1 MEDLVRYV
9 RALVWLRWRMIM
21 RSLARGRRRD
31 LLERFSIALETIAPI
46 VAVIMIVPAGLGF
59 GVLGFI
65 AGYWVGQPAGTTV
78 AGIVQFILLF
88 ACGFAVFSPL
98 VFPAN
103 AQASGQLRL
112 LLLPIP
118 RGVLYA
124 VQTLGVLADPWIAVI
139 VPLFVGVP
147 IGLAA
152 AGRLSAAFF
161 AIGGGVLMIV
171 LILGL
176 AMLSTAV
183 LQLVLRNRR
192 RGERAMVAV
201 MLAIVAT
208 SMLPSFVLP
217 SLEERRERRRLE
229 RSMDGRG
236 ARDSDARVARFAS
249 AVAMALP
256 PGYYM
261 RAARTAAAGRL
272 GAAAGWTAGLA
283 LAATALHVAGWLT
296 YNRLLETPATSGM
309 RQTQDRAR
317 SVMRRVPGLS
327 AGASAVAWAFVRL
340 VLRTP
345 RGKMALFGSI
355 LTVPFFSVMLLRSGE
370 VPFLFA
376 ALSPGVSLAMIG
388 LGITLLS
395 LSPIALNQFA
405 SDGAGL
411 TLECLSPITER
422 DLLMGKAAGSAM
434 VLAFP
439 AMFVMIV
446 AVIMSPSMSPWLWI
460 ALGLGGISAYMLMVP
475 VNAVLSAI
483 LPRKVNLAGI
493 GRDSNAHQGANLL
506 GLIGLLL
513 AAAPAGLAA
522 GAAIFWLDSLPAAA
536 LLVAAWAAVASG
548 IAWLAMRPVATLVAA
563 RKENLLFV
571 AQGR

>member
-1 MEDLVRYV
+1 
-9 RALVWLRWRMIM
+9 
-21 RSLARGRRRD
+21 
-31 LLERFSIALETIAPI
+31 
-46 VAVIMIVPAGLGF
+46 
-59 GVLGFI
+59 
-65 AGYWVGQPAGTTV
+65 
-78 AGIVQFILLF
+78 
-88 ACGFAVFSPL
+88 VFSPL

-103 AQASGQLRL
+103 AQASGQIRL

-124 VQTLGVLADPWIAVI
+124 VQTLGVLADPWIAII

-147 IGLAA
+147 IGLAV
-152 AGRLSAAFF
+152 AGRLSAALI
-161 AIGGGVLMIV
+161 AIGGGVLMLV

-201 MLAIVAT
+201 MLAVIAT

-217 SLEERRERRRLE
+217 SIEERRERRRME
-229 RSMDGRG
+229 RSVEGRG
-236 ARDSDARVARFAS
+236 ARDSDRRAARLAS
-249 AVAMALP
+249 AVAIALP

-261 RAARTAAAGRL
+261 RAARAAASGRL
-272 GAAAGWTAGLA
+272 AAASGWMAA
-283 LAATALHVAGWLT
+283 LAVAAAALHVAGWLT

-309 RQTQDRAR
+309 RQSQDRAR
-317 SVMRRVPGLS
+317 SVMRRVPGLT

-340 VLRTP
+340 VIRTP

-355 LTVPFFSVMLLRSGE
+355 LTVPFFSVMLLRSGD

-376 ALSPGVSLAMIG
+376 AFSPGVSLAMIG

-395 LSPIALNQFA
+395 LSPISLNQFA

-422 DLLMGKAAGSAM
+422 DVLVGKAAGGAM
-434 VLAFP
+434 VLAIP

-446 AVIMSPSMSPWLWI
+446 ATIMSPSASPWLWVAL
-460 ALGLGGISAYMLMVP
+460 ALGGVSAYILMVP
-475 VNAVLSAI
+475 VNAILSAI
-483 LPRKVNLAGI
+483 LPRKVNLASI

-506 GLIGLLL
+506 GFVGILL
-513 AAAPAGLAA
+513 AAAPAGLVA
-522 GAAIFWLDSLPAAA
+522 GAGIFWLDSFPAAA
-536 LLVAAWAAVASG
+536 LLVAAWTAVTFG
-548 IAWLAMRPVATLVAA
+548 IAWLALRPVARLVAA

>member
-1 MEDLVRYV
+1 VEDLRRYV
-9 RALVWLRWRMIM
+9 RALVWLRWRMMM

-31 LLERFSIALETIAPI
+31 LLERFSIAIETIAPI
-46 VAVIMIVPAGLGF
+46 VAVIMIVPAGLGL
-59 GVLGFI
+59 GLLGFV
-65 AGYWVGQPAGTTV
+65 AGYWVGQPAGATV
-78 AGIVQFILLF
+78 GGIVQFTLLF

-139 VPLFVGVP
+139 VPLFIGVP
-147 IGLAA
+147 IGLAV
-152 AGRLSAAFF
+152 AGRLSAALI
-161 AIGGGVLMIV
+161 AIGGGVLMLV

-183 LQLVLRNRR
+183 LQLLLRNRR

-201 MLAIVAT
+201 MLVIIAT

-217 SLEERRERRRLE
+217 SLEERRERRRVE
-229 RSMDGRG
+229 RSDR
-236 ARDSDARVARFAS
+236 SDAQTARFAS
-249 AVAMALP
+249 AVAIALP

-261 RAARTAAAGRL
+261 RAARTAASGRL
-272 GAAAGWTAGLA
+272 AAASGWMAA
-283 LAATALHVAGWLT
+283 LAVAAAALHVAGWLT

-309 RQTQDRAR
+309 RRSQDRSR
-317 SVMRRVPGLS
+317 SVMPRVPGLT
-327 AGASAVAWAFVRL
+327 AGASAVAWAFIRL

-345 RGKMALFGSI
+345 RGKMAVFGSV
-355 LTVPFFSVMLLRSGE
+355 LTVPFFSVMLLRSGD
-370 VPFLFA
+370 VPFLFSA
-376 ALSPGVSLAMIG
+376 FSPGVSLAMIG

-395 LSPIALNQFA
+395 LSPISLNQFA

-422 DLLMGKAAGSAM
+422 DVLVGKAAGGAM
-434 VLAFP
+434 VLAIP

-446 AVIMSPSMSPWLWI
+446 AAIMSPSTSPWLWVAL
-460 ALGLGGISAYMLMVP
+460 ALGGVSAYFLMIP
-475 VNAVLSAI
+475 VNAILSAI
-483 LPRKVNLAGI
+483 LPRKVNLASI

-506 GLIGLLL
+506 GFVGILL
-513 AAAPAGLAA
+513 AAAPAGCVA
-522 GAAIFWLDSLPAAA
+522 GAGIFWLDSFPAAA
-536 LLVAAWAAVASG
+536 VLVAAWTAVTVG
-548 IAWLAMRPVATLVAA
+548 IAWLALRPVARLVAA

>member
-1 MEDLVRYV
+1 
-9 RALVWLRWRMIM
+9 MIM

-46 VAVIMIVPAGLGF
+46 VAVIMIVPAGLGL
-59 GVLGFI
+59 GLLGFV

-78 AGIVQFILLF
+78 GGIVQFTLLF

-98 VFPAN
+98 VFPAS

-124 VQTLGVLADPWIAVI
+124 LQTLGVLADPWIAVI

-147 IGLAA
+147 IGLAV
-152 AGRLSAAFF
+152 AGRLSAAFV
-161 AIGGGVLMIV
+161 AIGGGVLMMV

-183 LQLVLRNRR
+183 LQLLLRNRR

-208 SMLPSFVLP
+208 SMLPSFILP
-217 SLEERRERRRLE
+217 SLEERRERRRAE
-229 RSMDGRG
+229 RS
-236 ARDSDARVARFAS
+236 DAQMARFAS
-249 AVAMALP
+249 AVAIALP

-272 GAAAGWTAGLA
+272 AAASGWTAALA

-296 YNRLLETPATSGM
+296 YRRLLDTPATSGM

-317 SVMRRVPGLS
+317 SVMRRVPGLN

-355 LTVPFFSVMLLRSGE
+355 LTIPFFSVMLLRSGE

-376 ALSPGVSLAMIG
+376 AFSPGVSLAMIG

-411 TLECLSPITER
+411 TLEYLSPITER
-422 DLLMGKAAGSAM
+422 DVLVGKAAGGAM
-434 VLAFP
+434 VLVIP
-439 AMFVMIV
+439 ALFVMTV
-446 AVIMSPSMSPWLWI
+446 AVMLSPSVSPWLWI

-475 VNAVLSAI
+475 VNAILSAV
-483 LPRKVNLAGI
+483 LPRKVNLASV
-493 GRDSNAHQGANLL
+493 GRDSNDHQGANLL
-506 GLIGLLL
+506 GFVGILL
-513 AAAPAGLAA
+513 AAAPAGATASA
-522 GAAIFWLDSLPAAA
+522 GIFWLDSFPAAA
-536 LLVAAWAAVASG
+536 LLVSVWTAVSFG
-548 IAWLAMRPVATLVAA
+548 IAWLAMRPVARLVAA

>member
-1 MEDLVRYV
+1 M
-9 RALVWLRWRMIM
+9 MM

-46 VAVIMIVPAGLGF
+46 VAVIMIVPAGLALGL
-59 GVLGFI
+59 LGFV
-65 AGYWVGQPAGTTV
+65 AGYWVGQAAGTTV
-78 AGIVQFILLF
+78 GGIVQFTLLF

-103 AQASGQLRL
+103 AQASGQIRL

-124 VQTLGVLADPWIAVI
+124 VQTLGVLADPWIAII
-139 VPLFVGVP
+139 VPLFIGLP
-147 IGLAA
+147 IGLAV
-152 AGRLSAAFF
+152 AGRLSAALI
-161 AIGGGVLMIV
+161 AIAGGVLMLV

-201 MLAIVAT
+201 MLAIIAT
-208 SMLPSFVLP
+208 SMAPSFILP
-217 SLEERRERRRLE
+217 SLEERRERRRAE
-229 RSMDGRG
+229 RS
-236 ARDSDARVARFAS
+236 DAQTARFAS
-249 AVAMALP
+249 AVAIALP

-261 RAARTAAAGRL
+261 RAARTAASGRL
-272 GAAAGWTAGLA
+272 AAASGWTAGLA
-283 LAATALHVAGWLT
+283 LAAVALHVAGWLT

-309 RQTQDRAR
+309 RQNQDRAR
-317 SVMRRVPGLS
+317 SVMRRVPGLT

-355 LTVPFFSVMLLRSGE
+355 LTVPFFSLMLLRSGD

-376 ALSPGVSLAMIG
+376 AFTPGVSLAMIG

-395 LSPIALNQFA
+395 LSPLALNQFA

-422 DLLMGKAAGSAM
+422 EVLVGKAAGGAM
-434 VLAFP
+434 VLAIP
-439 AMFVMIV
+439 AMFVMVV
-446 AVIMSPSMSPWLWI
+446 AAIMSPSVSPWLWI
-460 ALGLGGISAYMLMVP
+460 ALALGGISAYFLMIP
-475 VNAVLSAI
+475 VNAILSAL
-483 LPRKVNLAGI
+483 LPRKVNLASI

-506 GLIGLLL
+506 GFIGILL

-522 GAAIFWLDSLPAAA
+522 GAGIFWLDSFPAAA
-536 LLVAAWAAVASG
+536 LLAAAWTAVSFG
-548 IAWLAMRPVATLVAA
+548 IAWVALGPVARLVAA

>member
-1 MEDLVRYV
+1 
-9 RALVWLRWRMIM
+9 MIM

-31 LLERFSIALETIAPI
+31 LLERFSIALETIAPL
-46 VAVIMIVPAGLGF
+46 VAVIMIVPAGVGLGLLGF
-59 GVLGFI
+59 V

-78 AGIVQFILLF
+78 GGIVQFVLLF

-98 VFPAN
+98 VFPAS

-124 VQTLGVLADPWIAVI
+124 VQTLGVLADPWIAII
-139 VPLFVGVP
+139 VPLFIGVP

-152 AGRLSAAFF
+152 AGRMSAAL
-161 AIGGGVLMIV
+161 ISMGGGVLMLG

-201 MLAIVAT
+201 MLLIIAT

-217 SLEERRERRRLE
+217 SLEERRERRRVE
-229 RSMDGRG
+229 RSADGRRARG
-236 ARDSDARVARFAS
+236 ADARTARFAS
-249 AVAMALP
+249 AVAIALP
-256 PGYYM
+256 PAYYM
-261 RAARTAAAGRL
+261 RAARTAASGRL
-272 GAAAGWTAGLA
+272 AAASGWMAALA
-283 LAATALHVAGWLT
+283 LAAAALHVAGWFT

-309 RQTQDRAR
+309 RLTRDRAR
-317 SVMRRVPGLS
+317 SVMRRVPGLT
-327 AGASAVAWAFVRL
+327 AGASAVAWAFIRL

-345 RGKMALFGSI
+345 RGKMAVFGSI
-355 LTVPFFSVMLLRSGE
+355 LTVPFFSVMLMRSGD
-370 VPFLFA
+370 VPILFA
-376 ALSPGVSLAMIG
+376 AFSPGVSLAMIG
-388 LGITLLS
+388 LVITLLS

-422 DLLMGKAAGSAM
+422 DVLVGKAAGGAM
-434 VLAFP
+434 VLAIP
-439 AMFVMIV
+439 GIFVMIV
-446 AVIMSPSMSPWLWI
+446 AAIMSPSVSPWLWT
-460 ALGLGGISAYMLMVP
+460 ALALGGISAYFLMVP
-475 VNAVLSAI
+475 VNAILSAI
-483 LPRKVNLAGI
+483 LPRKVNLSSI

-506 GLIGLLL
+506 GFIGILL
-513 AAAPAGLAA
+513 AAAPAGLATSA
-522 GAAIFWLDSLPAAA
+522 GIFWLDSARAAA
-536 LLVAAWAAVASG
+536 LLAAAWAAVSFG
-548 IAWLAMRPVATLVAA
+548 ISWLALGPVARLVAA

>member
-1 MEDLVRYV
+1 
-9 RALVWLRWRMIM
+9 MIM

-46 VAVIMIVPAGLGF
+46 VAVIMIVPAGLGL
-59 GVLGFI
+59 GLLGFV

-78 AGIVQFILLF
+78 GGIVQFTLLF

-103 AQASGQLRL
+103 AQASGQIRL

-124 VQTLGVLADPWIAVI
+124 VQTLGVLADPWIAII
-139 VPLFVGVP
+139 VPLFIGVP

-152 AGRLSAAFF
+152 AGRLSAALI
-161 AIGGGVLMIV
+161 AIGGGVLMLV

-183 LQLVLRNRR
+183 LQLLLRNRR

-201 MLAIVAT
+201 MLAIIAT

-217 SLEERRERRRLE
+217 SLEERRERRRAE
-229 RSMDGRG
+229 RS
-236 ARDSDARVARFAS
+236 DAQTARFAS
-249 AVAMALP
+249 AVAIALP

-261 RAARTAAAGRL
+261 RAARTAASGRL
-272 GAAAGWTAGLA
+272 AAASGWMAALA
-283 LAATALHVAGWLT
+283 LAAASLHVAGWLT
-296 YNRLLETPATSGM
+296 YNRLLETPATSGV
-309 RQTQDRAR
+309 RQSQDRAR
-317 SVMRRVPGLS
+317 SVMRRVPGLT

-345 RGKMALFGSI
+345 RGKMALFGSV
-355 LTVPFFSVMLLRSGE
+355 LTVPFFSVMLLRSGD

-376 ALSPGVSLAMIG
+376 AFSPGVSLAMIG

-395 LSPIALNQFA
+395 LSPLALNQFA

-411 TLECLSPITER
+411 TLQCLSPITER
-422 DLLMGKAAGSAM
+422 DVLVGKAAGGAM
-434 VLAFP
+434 VLAIP

-446 AVIMSPSMSPWLWI
+446 AAILSPSVSPWLWI
-460 ALGLGGISAYMLMVP
+460 AIALGGISAYLLMVP
-475 VNAVLSAI
+475 VNAILSAI
-483 LPRKVNLAGI
+483 LPRKVNLASI

-506 GLIGLLL
+506 GFVGILL

-522 GAAIFWLDSLPAAA
+522 SAGIFWLDSFPAAA
-536 LLVAAWAAVASG
+536 LVAAVWTAVSYG
-548 IAWLAMRPVATLVAA
+548 MAWLALRPVARIVAA

>member
-1 MEDLVRYV
+1 
-9 RALVWLRWRMIM
+9 
-21 RSLARGRRRD
+21 
-31 LLERFSIALETIAPI
+31 
-46 VAVIMIVPAGLGF
+46 
-59 GVLGFI
+59 
-65 AGYWVGQPAGTTV
+65 
-78 AGIVQFILLF
+78 
-88 ACGFAVFSPL
+88 
-98 VFPAN
+98 
-103 AQASGQLRL
+103 
-112 LLLPIP
+112 
-118 RGVLYA
+118 
-124 VQTLGVLADPWIAVI
+124 VQTLGVLADPWIALI
-139 VPLFVGVP
+139 IPLFVGVP
-147 IGLAA
+147 IGLAV
-152 AGRLSAAFF
+152 AGRFSAAFI
-161 AIGGGVLMIV
+161 AIGGGLLMIV

-183 LQLVLRNRR
+183 LQLLLRNRR

-208 SMLPSFVLP
+208 SMLPSFILP
-217 SLEERRERRRLE
+217 SLEERRERRRTE
-229 RSMDGRG
+229 RS
-236 ARDSDARVARFAS
+236 DAQMARFAS
-249 AVAMALP
+249 AVAIALP

-272 GAAAGWTAGLA
+272 AAASGWTAALA
-283 LAATALHVAGWLT
+283 VAATALHVAGWLT
-296 YNRLLETPATSGM
+296 YKRLLETPATSGM
-309 RQTQDRAR
+309 RQTQGRAR

-376 ALSPGVSLAMIG
+376 AFSPGVSLAMIG

-422 DLLMGKAAGSAM
+422 DVLVGKAAGGAM
-434 VLAFP
+434 VLALP
-439 AMFVMIV
+439 GMFVMIV
-446 AVIMSPSMSPWLWI
+446 AVFLSPSVSPWLWI
-460 ALGLGGISAYMLMVP
+460 ALGLGGISAYMMMVP
-475 VNAVLSAI
+475 MNGVLSAT
-483 LPRKVNLAGI
+483 LPRKVNLASI

-506 GLIGLLL
+506 GLIGLLV
-513 AAAPAGLAA
+513 AAAPAGAA
-522 GAAIFWLDSLPAAA
+522 ASVGIFWLDSFRAAA
-536 LLVAAWAAVASG
+536 LLVAAWTAVAFG
-548 IAWLAMRPVATLVAA
+548 IAWLAMRPVARLVAA

>member
-1 MEDLVRYV
+1 VEDLRRYV
-9 RALVWLRWRMIM
+9 RALVWLRWRMMM

-31 LLERFSIALETIAPI
+31 LLERFSIAIETIAPI
-46 VAVIMIVPAGLGF
+46 VAVIMIVPAGLGL
-59 GVLGFI
+59 GLLGFV
-65 AGYWVGQPAGTTV
+65 AGYWVGQPAGATV
-78 AGIVQFILLF
+78 GGIVQFTLLF

-139 VPLFVGVP
+139 VPLFIGVP
-147 IGLAA
+147 IGLAV
-152 AGRLSAAFF
+152 AGRLSAALI
-161 AIGGGVLMIV
+161 AIGGGVLMLV

-183 LQLVLRNRR
+183 LQLLLRNRR

-201 MLAIVAT
+201 MLVIIAT

-217 SLEERRERRRLE
+217 SLEERRERRRVE
-229 RSMDGRG
+229 RSDR
-236 ARDSDARVARFAS
+236 SDAQTARFAS
-249 AVAMALP
+249 AVAIALP

-261 RAARTAAAGRL
+261 RAARTAASGRL
-272 GAAAGWTAGLA
+272 AAASGWMAA
-283 LAATALHVAGWLT
+283 LAVAAAALHVAGWLT

-309 RQTQDRAR
+309 RRSQDRSR
-317 SVMRRVPGLS
+317 SVMRRVPGLT
-327 AGASAVAWAFVRL
+327 AGASAVAWAFIRL

-345 RGKMALFGSI
+345 RGKMAVFGSV
-355 LTVPFFSVMLLRSGE
+355 LTVPFFSVMLLRSGD
-370 VPFLFA
+370 VPFLFSA
-376 ALSPGVSLAMIG
+376 FSPGVSLAMIG

-395 LSPIALNQFA
+395 LSPISLNQFA

-422 DLLMGKAAGSAM
+422 DVLVGKAAGGAM
-434 VLAFP
+434 VLAIP

-446 AVIMSPSMSPWLWI
+446 AAIMSPSTSPWLWVAL
-460 ALGLGGISAYMLMVP
+460 ALGGVSAYFLMIP
-475 VNAVLSAI
+475 VNAILSAI
-483 LPRKVNLAGI
+483 LPRKVNLASI

-506 GLIGLLL
+506 GFVGILL
-513 AAAPAGLAA
+513 AAAPAGCVA
-522 GAAIFWLDSLPAAA
+522 GAGIFWLDSFPAAA
-536 LLVAAWAAVASG
+536 VLVAAWTAVTFG
-548 IAWLAMRPVATLVAA
+548 IAWLALRPVARLVAA

>member
-1 MEDLVRYV
+1 M
-9 RALVWLRWRMIM
+9 MM

-46 VAVIMIVPAGLGF
+46 VAVIMIVPAGLGL
-59 GVLGFI
+59 GLLGFV

-78 AGIVQFILLF
+78 GGIVQFTLLF

-124 VQTLGVLADPWIAVI
+124 VQTLGVLADPWIAII
-139 VPLFVGVP
+139 VPLFIGVP
-147 IGLAA
+147 IGLAV
-152 AGRLSAAFF
+152 AGRLSAALI
-161 AIGGGVLMIV
+161 AIGGGVLMLV

-183 LQLVLRNRR
+183 LQLLLRNRR

-201 MLAIVAT
+201 MLVIIAT

-217 SLEERRERRRLE
+217 SLEERRERRRAE
-229 RSMDGRG
+229 RSDRH
-236 ARDSDARVARFAS
+236 DAQTARFAS
-249 AVAMALP
+249 AVAIALP

-261 RAARTAAAGRL
+261 RAARTAASGRL
-272 GAAAGWTAGLA
+272 AAASGWMAA
-283 LAATALHVAGWLT
+283 LAMAAAALHLAGWLT

-309 RQTQDRAR
+309 RQNQDRAR
-317 SVMRRVPGLS
+317 SVMRRVPGLT
-327 AGASAVAWAFVRL
+327 AGASAVAWAFIRL

-345 RGKMALFGSI
+345 RGKMAVFGSV
-355 LTVPFFSVMLLRSGE
+355 LTVPFFSVMLLRSGD

-376 ALSPGVSLAMIG
+376 GFSPGVSLAMIG

-395 LSPIALNQFA
+395 LSPISLNQFA

-422 DLLMGKAAGSAM
+422 DVLVGKAAGGAM
-434 VLAFP
+434 VLAIP
-439 AMFVMIV
+439 ALFVMIV
-446 AVIMSPSMSPWLWI
+446 AAIMSPSASPWLWVAL
-460 ALGLGGISAYMLMVP
+460 ALGGVSAYFLMVP
-475 VNAVLSAI
+475 VNAILSAI
-483 LPRKVNLAGI
+483 LPRKVNLASI

-506 GLIGLLL
+506 GFVGILL
-513 AAAPAGLAA
+513 AAAPAGLVA
-522 GAAIFWLDSLPAAA
+522 GAGIFWLDSFPAAA
-536 LLVAAWAAVASG
+536 LLVAAWTAVTVG
-548 IAWLAMRPVATLVAA
+548 IAWLALRPVARLVAA

>member
-1 MEDLVRYV
+1 VDDLVRYL
-9 RALVWLRWRMIM
+9 RALVWLRWRMMM

-46 VAVIMIVPAGLGF
+46 VAIIMIVPAGLGL
-59 GVLGFI
+59 GLLGFV

-78 AGIVQFILLF
+78 GGIVQFMLLF

-98 VFPAN
+98 VFPAS

-124 VQTLGVLADPWIAVI
+124 VQTLGVLADPWIAI
-139 VPLFVGVP
+139 IIPLFIGVP
-147 IGLAA
+147 IGLAV
-152 AGRLSAAFF
+152 AGRFSAAFI
-161 AIGGGVLMIV
+161 AIGGGLLMIV

-183 LQLVLRNRR
+183 LQLLLRNRR
-192 RGERAMVAV
+192 RGERAMVAA

-208 SMLPSFVLP
+208 SMLPSFILP
-217 SLEERRERRRLE
+217 SLEERRERRRA
-229 RSMDGRG
+229 G
-236 ARDSDARVARFAS
+236 SDAQMARFAS
-249 AVAMALP
+249 AVAIALP

-272 GAAAGWTAGLA
+272 AAASGWTAALA
-283 LAATALHVAGWLT
+283 LAATALHLAGWLT

-317 SVMRRVPGLS
+317 SVMRRLPGLS

-355 LTVPFFSVMLLRSGE
+355 LTVPFFSVMLLRPGE

-376 ALSPGVSLAMIG
+376 AVSPGVSLAMIG

-422 DLLMGKAAGSAM
+422 DVLVGKAAGGAM
-434 VLAFP
+434 VLALP
-439 AMFVMIV
+439 ALFVMTV
-446 AVIMSPSMSPWLWI
+446 AVILSPSVSPWLWI

-475 VNAVLSAI
+475 MNAVLSAI
-483 LPRKVNLAGI
+483 LPRKVNLASI

-506 GLIGLLL
+506 GLIGLLV
-513 AAAPAGLAA
+513 AAAPAGAA
-522 GAAIFWLDSLPAAA
+522 ASVGIFWLDSFRAAA
-536 LLVAAWAAVASG
+536 LLVAAWTAVAFG
-548 IAWLAMRPVATLVAA
+548 IAWLAMRPVARLVAA